1 MLKHFNKIE
10 GYPPELVGRLNSFI
24 VTEFDDS
31 MTVEMQI
38 RSLIKWI
45 KKNIK
50 LTSEMVDYLN
60 EFIETFDK
68 KLYDTVSDI
77 LKEWKESG
85 VFDDIITSILSKIL
99 AEIENQKNMLLKV
112 LPSYDYLDRQKIVGL
127 LPTRLKNY
135 TNFIQAFSVNE
146 QDNELY
152 VIRKNNHTTSNI
164 ISIYNLETFK
174 LKSSKELQTTSASA
188 YTEGLCWFKNANNE
202 LCFFIR
208 MTYDQKMAIFNYTTG
223 TLGDTFNV
231 EGGSK
236 IGCDTNRNYLLS
248 IHGDAEHSLFA
259 YIYDFSS
266 CISETPKLIAVS
278 RFDPYITYSEKIQS
292 VTIMDNLI
300 VLAHG
305 KRYPM
310 LTVLN
315 FDGNIL
321 RQFPIKRSSLANLIS
336 KTDDFINEG
345 QEYENEGIYPVIRN
359 GKEVL
364 LVSHLFTGTEKVFF
378 AECGDI
384 FSEKLDTK
392 LYAENV
398 RSGMKWI
405 DFTDDMFLNG
415 ASNYGNDTKCQY
427 AYDREGNI
435 HLRGTLTYPKE
446 NLGTPDNGFYYANLK
461 LVKFKFPILAR
472 RPTWFKTVAG
482 GNPSNTNRLVVRTYN
497 NNTYLIL
504 ESTNDTSE
512 KPFGC
517 IDGIVFVNDLRS
529 DF

>member
-1 MLKHFNKIE
+1 MEFNPLNIERMVMEFERYLPSAFDESLTTVQKVQKIYNWLLE
-10 GYPPELVGRLNSFI
+10 NV
-24 VTEFDDS
+24 
-31 MTVEMQI
+31 
-38 RSLIKWI
+38 
-45 KKNIK
+45 K
-50 LTSEMVDYLN
+50 LTNEMVAYLN
-60 EFIETFDK
+60 EFIKNFDE

-77 LKEWKESG
+77 LKEWYDSG
-85 VFDDIITSILSKIL
+85 IFDEIITNILSKIL
-99 AEIENQKNMLLKV
+99 DEIENQKNMMLKA

-127 LPTRLKNY
+127 LPTRLESY
-135 TNFIQAFSVNE
+135 TNFIQSFSINE
-146 QDNELY
+146 EDNELY
-152 VIRKNNHTTSNI
+152 VIRKNNSTTSNI
-164 ISIYNLETFK
+164 ISIYNLETFE

-223 TLGDTFNV
+223 TLGSSFNV

-236 IGCDTNRNYLLS
+236 IACDTNRNYLLS
-248 IHGDAEHSLFA
+248 VHGDAEHSLFA

-266 CISETPKLIAVS
+266 CIAQTPKLIAVS
-278 RFDPYITYSEKIQS
+278 RFDPFITYGEKIQS
-292 VTIMDNLI
+292 VTIMDHLI

-305 KRYPM
+305 KQYPM

-321 RQFPIKRSSLANLIS
+321 RQFPIKRSSLADLIS
-336 KTDDFINEG
+336 KTDDCINEG
-345 QEYENEGIYPVIRN
+345 QAYENEGVYPVIRN

-364 LVSHLFTGTEKVFF
+364 LVAHLFTGTEKVYF

-384 FSEKLDTK
+384 FADKLEAK
-392 LYAENV
+392 LYTENI

-405 DFTDDMFLNG
+405 DFTDDMFLDR
-415 ASNYGNDTKCQY
+415 AANYANDVKCQY
-427 AYDREGNI
+427 AFDREGNI
-435 HLRGTLTYPKE
+435 HLRGVLTYPKE
-446 NLGTPDNGFYYANLK
+446 SIGEPDNGYYYANLK
-461 LVKFKFPILAR
+461 LVKFGFPILAR

-482 GNPSNTNRLVVRTYN
+482 GNPTNTNRMVVRTYDN
-497 NNTYLIL
+497 ITYLIL
-504 ESTNDTSE
+504 ESTNDTSG

-517 IDGIVFVNDLRS
+517 LDGIVFVNDLRS